1 MKKLLLAF
9 TLIASINIGFSQ
21 SGIVDFVRLIEEVN
35 NVELDNSEQLDTSN
49 RVSYYREL
57 SDDAKIFF
65 DAKDSTDL
73 STRTKEILSLLEIKL
88 GEDASVDT
96 ILFMEVPISL
106 LAHEVNIQV
115 SSILEVGRI
124 IFLNEVGGLQDEIMS
139 KAIRDNTDRNGLSDW
154 ALILRDYNYNNRKLI
169 FDVYNIM
176 YNAFKY

>member
-1 MKKLLLAF
+1 MKNLLLVF

-65 DAKDSTDL
+65 DAFKGDDKYKPSDL
-73 STRTKEILSLLEIKL
+73 NKRITEILSLLPIGSEAL
-88 GEDASVDT
+88 DTAS
-96 ILFMEVPISL
+96 FANS
-106 LAHEVNIQV
+106 QV
-115 SSILEVGRI
+115 GAILEVGRI
-124 IFLNEVGGLQDEIMS
+124 VYINKIGGQQDLIMS
-139 KAIRDNTDRNGLSDW
+139 KAIKDNTKNGLSDW
-154 ALILRDYNYNNRKLI
+154 VLILRDYNYNNRKLI

-176 YNAFKY
+176 YNAFNY